1 MFQKGKVII
10 RDVLFVSK
18 ITRVNNKKR
27 TIFGAVLLAQLSAFT
42 DIAIIIFFSILITG
56 DFPNILMN
64 FSKQFETI
72 KYLIP
77 FLVIFRFLFH
87 YLQGVILKTLELNVN
102 KNIKTYLLGEI
113 FEKRNYSVSDAYFFM
128 NTLSGHLAFFY
139 SNAASF
145 LNSILQMSAYLIYL
159 IYADSRTLITFSV
172 GIIVLFYPVKIVIEK
187 ARLSMHDVYN
197 YSKKLNDEIQR
208 IVENIF
214 LIKILKKDED
224 ELDGFSVSVKNL
236 TSSELKN
243 FRMGLIN
250 SQIPGFTTLF
260 VFSCILVISNVAK
273 QITLDFVGVT
283 LRLFQAFGQLTG
295 SFNRVINSSVHI
307 EKFYEM
313 EKNKSVLDKDN
324 FILNKKMKKNE
335 IEIKDVS
342 FQYYNSEAPIFE
354 NLNLTINKNEH
365 IILTG
370 PNGSGKSTLLGLMS
384 GVFYPSSGKVYTNST
399 KMGYIGPIPLIF
411 TASLRDN
418 LLYGNEKLIDDN
430 NIVKEL
436 KLFDTFKEEDNY
448 NLDRIISNKT
458 LSSGQMQKIAFIR
471 ALLAEVDILFLDE
484 STSNLDDKAR
494 NLIFEILDKNELTII
509 NSTHDP
515 EKFSNVDL
523 HYYIEILNEKRIIK
537 KKE

>member
-1 MFQKGKVII
+1 MFQKGKVIV

-224 ELDGFSVSVKNL
+224 ELDGFSVSVENL

-260 VFSCILVISNVAK
+260 VLI
-273 QITLDFVGVT
+273 
-283 LRLFQAFGQLTG
+283 R
-295 SFNRVINSSVHI
+295 H
-307 EKFYEM
+307 
-313 EKNKSVLDKDN
+313 
-324 FILNKKMKKNE
+324 
-335 IEIKDVS
+335 
-342 FQYYNSEAPIFE
+342 
-354 NLNLTINKNEH
+354 
-365 IILTG
+365 
-370 PNGSGKSTLLGLMS
+370 SG
-384 GVFYPSSGKVYTNST
+384 
-399 KMGYIGPIPLIF
+399 
-411 TASLRDN
+411 
-418 LLYGNEKLIDDN
+418 
-430 NIVKEL
+430 
-436 KLFDTFKEEDNY
+436 
-448 NLDRIISNKT
+448 
-458 LSSGQMQKIAFIR
+458 
-471 ALLAEVDILFLDE
+471 
-484 STSNLDDKAR
+484 
-494 NLIFEILDKNELTII
+494 
-509 NSTHDP
+509 H
-515 EKFSNVDL
+515 
-523 HYYIEILNEKRIIK
+523 
-537 KKE
+537 

>member
-1 MFQKGKVII
+1 MFQKGKVIV

-224 ELDGFSVSVKNL
+224 ELDGFSVSVENL

-324 FILNKKMKKNE
+324 FILNKEMKKNE

-523 HYYIEILNEKRIIK
+523 HYYIEILNEKRVIK

>member
-1 MFQKGKVII
+1 MFQKGKVIV

-159 IYADSRTLITFSV
+159 IYADSRTLITFSI

-224 ELDGFSVSVKNL
+224 ELDGFSVSVENL

-324 FILNKKMKKNE
+324 FILNKEMKKNE

-515 EKFSNVDL
+515 EKFSNVDV

>member
-1 MFQKGKVII
+1 MFQKGKVIV

-224 ELDGFSVSVKNL
+224 ELDGFSVSVENL

-313 EKNKSVLDKDN
+313 EKNKSILDKDN